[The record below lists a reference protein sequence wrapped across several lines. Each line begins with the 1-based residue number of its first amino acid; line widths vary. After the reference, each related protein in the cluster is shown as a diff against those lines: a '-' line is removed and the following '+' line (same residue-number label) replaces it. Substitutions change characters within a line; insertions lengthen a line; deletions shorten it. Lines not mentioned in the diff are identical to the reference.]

1 MSATLRILLVIF
13 LYQNTF
19 ILMAQ
24 EVPRTLNFTKN
35 DYHAQ
40 NQNWSIAQSPDGEM
54 FFGNGDNLLQFDG
67 VDWSKMPLPNK
78 QIIRSVAAADSRS
91 RIYVGGFAEFGY
103 FEKNA
108 FGNLEYTSL
117 SKNVKFEKV
126 KKEEIWHIV
135 VTPKAVYFQSFSTIY
150 KFDYQEV
157 TVLSPPDNIMF
168 LRPINGRLVL
178 PVIAKG
184 LYELMPDNQFHFLE
198 GSGFLA
204 KKIVSTILPFG
215 NDGLLIGTARDGI
228 FVFQNKQFKEWATS
242 AQALSRDFQLNK
254 GVQLSNGNYAFGT
267 ILNGVY
273 LLKPDGSTVYHINKE
288 NGLQNNTVLSLH
300 EDQAQNL
307 WLGLDKGIDL
317 VDLTVPVTFFQDRS
331 GKIGSVYAAAVFN
344 RKLFVGTNQGLFYKT
359 DGSNENFKLL
369 NGTQGQVWDVQ
380 KIGNQLFIGH
390 NTGSFIL
397 NENNVL
403 TKISDIT
410 GGWCLIKDPSVS
422 APNLTIQTSKTAAE
436 RTSNTVHRT
445 SDELFLQGTYT
456 GIAVYRKA
464 ANGQWSF
471 VKKLND
477 FAEPTKKIAF
487 DESGNLWAINA
498 YHQLFRLKI
507 NKNFENMPEEGIYTE
522 GSLSM
527 KIGATLKYDFSKI
540 GSHLYFKADNGYY
553 FYDNSKGVFQKIKE
567 GKASLDSL
575 FITHHSS
582 LFHHSSLSNFAKL
595 YDGMDNDLLKIHTD
609 FVEIFN
615 KNNPIT
621 RLRLKLI
628 PDYETVLSLDSS
640 RYLFGLDD
648 GYAIFNKK
656 NPPSNAAF
664 SPKPIIRLFAK
675 DGAVFNFYPSDSAKK
690 MLQLPPQYRALRIDV
705 ALPFFTDGA
714 RFSYFLTGQST
725 DWSILESATSHEFAN
740 LTAGKHQF
748 RLKNDI
754 TNAETVV
761 EFEILPYWYETIWAK
776 IAYFLALIG
785 VVFLLFKFHKIQL
798 DNQRLRIEAAMLRE
812 LEQERIKADN
822 DRLHFDNIIK
832 SQELANST
840 MGIIKKNEILLDIK
854 EQLDGLKSEHGARFP
869 EKNYKKLSE
878 MIETNL
884 SSEENWRIFEKN
896 FNEVHEDFLK
906 RLNAEFTDLTAGDL
920 KLAAYLRMN
929 LTSKEISPLLYISV
943 RGVEN
948 KRYRLRK
955 KLNLHEEDNLS
966 EFILKY

>member
-1 MSATLRILLVIF
+1 
-13 LYQNTF
+13 
-19 ILMAQ
+19 MAQ

-40 NQNWSIAQSPDGEM
+40 NQNWSIGQSPDGEM
-54 FFGNGDNLLQFDG
+54 FFGNGDNLLRFDG

-78 QIIRSVAAADSRS
+78 QIIRSVASDSRS
-91 RIYVGGFAEFGY
+91 RIYVGGFAEFGF

-108 FGNLEYTSL
+108 FGTLEYTSL
-117 SKNVKFEKV
+117 SKNLTFEKV

-135 VTPKAVYFQSFSTIY
+135 VTPQAVYFQSFSTIY
-150 KFDYQEV
+150 IFDYQQV
-157 TVLSPPDNIMF
+157 TVLNPPDNIMF
-168 LRPINGRLVL
+168 LRPVNGRLIL

-184 LYELMPDNQFHFLE
+184 LYELTPDKTFRFIE

-215 NDGLLIGTARDGI
+215 NGGLLIGTARDGI
-228 FVFQNKQFKEWATS
+228 FVLDNQKFKEWATS

-254 GVQLSNGNYAFGT
+254 GVQLTNGNYAFGT

-273 LLKPDGSTVYHINKE
+273 LLRPDGSTIYHINKE
-288 NGLQNNTVLSLH
+288 NGLQNNTVLSMH
-300 EDQAQNL
+300 EDRAQNL

-317 VDLTVPVTFFQDRS
+317 VDLTVPITFFQDRS

-344 RKLFVGTNQGLFYKT
+344 RQLFVGTNQGLFYKT
-359 DGSNENFKLL
+359 DGSAENFKLL

-390 NTGSFIL
+390 NTGSFML
-397 NENNVL
+397 NENNIL

-410 GGWCLIKDPSVS
+410 GGWCLIKAPSVYSPNS
-422 APNLTIQTSKTAAE
+422 ASKT
-436 RTSNTVHRT
+436 SN
-445 SDELFLQGTYT
+445 DIFLQGTYT
-456 GIAVYRKA
+456 GIAIYRKD
-464 ANGQWSF
+464 ANGRWF
-471 VKKLND
+471 FLKKIND

-507 NKNFENMPEEGIYTE
+507 NENMKNVPEKGVYTE
-522 GSLSM
+522 GPPSM
-527 KIGATLKYDFSKI
+527 KIGATVKYDFSKI
-540 GSHLYFKADNGYY
+540 GEDLYFKADDGYY
-553 FYDNSKGVFQKIKE
+553 LFDNMKGRFQK
-567 GKASLDSL
+567 
-575 FITHHSS
+575 
-582 LFHHSSLSNFAKL
+582 LSNNQVLTDAAFSNRVSNHLDNAKWAGGT
-595 YDGMDNDLLKIHTD
+595 DKDLVKIHTD
-609 FVEIFN
+609 FVEIHADSN
-615 KNNPIT
+615 QTT

-656 NPPSNAAF
+656 NTPNTAAF

-675 DGAVFNFYPSDSAKK
+675 DGAVFNFYPSDSAKNT
-690 MLQLPPQYRALRIDV
+690 LQLPPQYRALRIDV

-740 LTAGKHQF
+740 LTAGKHAF

-754 TNAETVV
+754 TNVETVI
-761 EFEILPYWYETIWAK
+761 EFEILPYLYETIWAK
-776 IAYFLALIG
+776 IAYLLALIG

-812 LEQERIKADN
+812 LEQERIKVDN
-822 DRLHFDNIIK
+822 ERLHLDNINK

-840 MGIIKKNEILLDIK
+840 MGIIRKNEILIDIK

-906 RLNAEFTDLTAGDL
+906 RLNAEFTDLTPGDL

-929 LTSKEISPLLYISV
+929 LTSKEISPLLYISI

>member
-1 MSATLRILLVIF
+1 MKTIKILLMVVF
-13 LYQNTF
+13 FYQNAN
-19 ILMAQ
+19 ILMTQ
-24 EVPRTLNFTKN
+24 EVPHTLNFTKN

-54 FFGNGDNLLQFDG
+54 FFGNGDNLLRFDG
-67 VDWSKMPLPNK
+67 VDWSTMPLPNK
-78 QIIRSVAAADSRS
+78 QIIRSVAADSRA
-91 RIYVGGFAEFGY
+91 RIYVGGFAEFGF

-135 VTPKAVYFQSFSTIY
+135 VTPKAIYFQSFSTIY
-150 KFDYQEV
+150 KFDNQEV

-168 LRPINGRLVL
+168 LRPVNGRLIL

-184 LYELMPDNQFHFLE
+184 LYELTADNDFRFIE

-228 FVFQNKQFKEWATS
+228 FVFENKQFKEWARST
-242 AQALSRDFQLNK
+242 QTLSRDFQLNK

-267 ILNGVY
+267 ILNGIY
-273 LLKPDGSTVYHINKE
+273 LLRPDGSTIYHINKE
-288 NGLQNNTVLSLH
+288 NGLQNNTVLSMH
-300 EDQAQNL
+300 EDKAQNL

-317 VDLTVPVTFFQDRS
+317 VDLTVPITFFQDRS

-344 RKLFVGTNQGLFYKT
+344 HQLFVGTNQGLFYKT
-359 DGSNENFKLL
+359 DGSAENFKLL

-380 KIGNQLFIGH
+380 KIDNQLFIGH

-397 NENNVL
+397 NEKNVL

-410 GGWCLIKDPSVS
+410 GGWCLIPFRISDRGFRIGQP
-422 APNLTIQTSKTAAE
+422 
-436 RTSNTVHRT
+436 T
-445 SDELFLQGTYT
+445 SDNRHPKSEALFLQGTYT
-456 GIAVYRKA
+456 GIAVYRKDV
-464 ANGQWSF
+464 NGQWSF
-471 VKKLND
+471 VKKIND
-477 FAEPTKKIAF
+477 FAEPTKKIAL
-487 DESGNLWAINA
+487 DKAGNLWAINA

-507 NKNFENMPEEGIYTE
+507 NEKLENLSKNTE

-527 KIGATLKYDFSKI
+527 KIGTTLKYDFSKI
-540 GSHLYFKADNGYY
+540 GEALYFKADDGYY
-553 FYDNSKGVFQKIKE
+553 IFDNSKGGFQKLINNQRLID
-567 GKASLDSL
+567 SSFILHPSSFSNRINSHLD
-575 FITHHSS
+575 
-582 LFHHSSLSNFAKL
+582 NAKL
-595 YDGMDNDLLKIHTD
+595 RDGIDNDLLKIHTD
-609 FVEIFN
+609 FVEIIT
-615 KNNPIT
+615 NNNQTI

-640 RYLFGLDD
+640 RYLLGLDD

-656 NPPSNAAF
+656 NTPNNASF
-664 SPKPIIRLFAK
+664 SPKSLIRLYAK
-675 DGAVFNFYPSDSAKK
+675 DGAVFSFYPSDSVKNI
-690 MLQLPPQYRALRIDV
+690 LQLPPQYRALRIDV
-705 ALPFFTDGA
+705 ALPFFTDAA
-714 RFSYFLTGQST
+714 RFSYFLSGQSSE
-725 DWSILESATSHEFAN
+725 WSILESATSHEFAN
-740 LTAGKHQF
+740 LTAGKHVF

-754 TNAETVV
+754 TNAEQVI

-776 IAYFLALIG
+776 IAYILAAIG
-785 VVFLLFKFHKIQL
+785 VVFLLIKFHKIEL
-798 DNQRLRIEAAMLRE
+798 NNQRLRIEAGMLRE

-822 DRLHFDNIIK
+822 ERLHHDNINK
-832 SQELANST
+832 SQDLANST
-840 MGIIKKNEILLDIK
+840 MGIIRKNEILIEIK
-854 EQLDGLKSEHGARFP
+854 EELDGIKSERGKLFSD
-869 EKNYKKLSE
+869 KYYKKLSA
-878 MIETNL
+878 MIENNL

-906 RLNAEFTDLTAGDL
+906 RLNTEFTDLTPGDL

-955 KLNLHEEDNLS
+955 KLNLHEEDNLT

>member
-1 MSATLRILLVIF
+1 MLVF
-13 LYQNTF
+13 FCQNAD

-54 FFGNGDNLLQFDG
+54 FFGNGDNLLRFDG

-78 QIIRSVAAADSRS
+78 QIIRSVATDGHS
-91 RIYVGGFAEFGY
+91 RIYVGGFAEFGF

-108 FGNLEYTSL
+108 LGNLEYTSL
-117 SKNVKFEKV
+117 SKNLTFEKV

-135 VTPKAVYFQSFSTIY
+135 VTPKAVYFQSFSTLY
-150 KFDYQEV
+150 SFDFQQV

-168 LRPINGRLVL
+168 LRPVNGRLIL

-184 LYELMPDNQFHFLE
+184 LYELTPDNQFRFIE
-198 GSGFLA
+198 GSGFLS

-228 FVFQNKQFKEWATS
+228 FVFENKQFREWATS
-242 AQALSRDFQLNK
+242 AQTLSRDFQLNK

-273 LLKPDGSTVYHINKE
+273 LLKPDGSTTYHINKE
-288 NGLQNNTVLSLH
+288 NGLQNNTVLSMH
-300 EDQAQNL
+300 EDRAQNL

-359 DGSNENFKLL
+359 DGSTENFKLL

-380 KIGNQLFIGH
+380 KIDNQLFIGH

-397 NENNVL
+397 NEKNIL

-410 GGWCLIKDPSVS
+410 GGWCLIKDPSVY
-422 APNLTIQTSKTAAE
+422 AANLGSKT
-436 RTSNTVHRT
+436 TG
-445 SDELFLQGTYT
+445 ELFLQGTYT

-471 VKKLND
+471 VKKIND

-507 NKNFENMPEEGIYTE
+507 NENLENMLEKSKNTE
-522 GSLSM
+522 GSPSM
-527 KIGATLKYDFSKI
+527 KIGSTLKYDFSKI
-540 GSHLYFKADNGYY
+540 GHHLYFKADEDYY
-553 FYDNSKGVFQKIKE
+553 FYDNQKAIFQKLKDNQSS
-567 GKASLDSL
+567 KDSS

-582 LFHHSSLSNFAKL
+582 LINNAKL
-595 YDGMDNDLLKIHTD
+595 YDGTDDDLLKIHAD

-615 KNNPIT
+615 NNGKTT

-628 PDYETVLSLDSS
+628 PDYEAVLSLDSS

-656 NPPSNAAF
+656 NPPNNSAF

-675 DGAVFNFYPSDSAKK
+675 DGTVFNFYPSDSAKNT
-690 MLQLPPQYRALRIDV
+690 LQLPPQYRALRIDV

-754 TNAETVV
+754 TNVETVI

-929 LTSKEISPLLYISV
+929 LTSKEISPLLYISI

>member
-1 MSATLRILLVIF
+1 
-13 LYQNTF
+13 
-19 ILMAQ
+19 MAQ

-54 FFGNGDNLLQFDG
+54 FFGNGDNLLRFDG
-67 VDWSKMPLPNK
+67 VDWITMSLPNK
-78 QIIRSVAAADSRS
+78 QIIRSVAADSRS
-91 RIYVGGFAEFGY
+91 RIYVGGFAEFGF

-135 VTPKAVYFQSFSTIY
+135 VTPKAVYFQSFSTLY

-168 LRPINGRLVL
+168 LRPVNGRLIL

-184 LYELMPDNQFHFLE
+184 LYELTPDNDFRFIE

-228 FVFQNKQFKEWATS
+228 FVFDNKQFKEWALS

-273 LLKPDGSTVYHINKE
+273 LLHPDGSTIYHINKE
-288 NGLQNNTVLSLH
+288 NGLQNNTVLSMH
-300 EDQAQNL
+300 EDKAQNL

-344 RKLFVGTNQGLFYKT
+344 RQLFVGTNQGLFYKT
-359 DGSNENFKLL
+359 DGSAESFKLL

-397 NENNVL
+397 NENKVL

-410 GGWCLIKDPSVS
+410 GGWCLIKDPSVFS
-422 APNLTIQTSKTAAE
+422 LNLTIQSPKTAVE
-436 RTSNTVHRT
+436 RASDIVHRT
-445 SDELFLQGTYT
+445 SSELFFQGTYT
-456 GIAVYRKA
+456 GIAVYRKD
-464 ANGQWSF
+464 ANGQWFF
-471 VKKLND
+471 VKKIND

-487 DESGNLWAINA
+487 DKAGNLWAINA

-507 NKNFENMPEEGIYTE
+507 NEKLENLSKNTE
-522 GSLSM
+522 GSPAM
-527 KIGATLKYDFSKI
+527 KIGTTLKYDFSKI
-540 GSHLYFKADNGYY
+540 GSALYFKADDGYY
-553 FYDNSKGVFQKIKE
+553 FYDNEKACFQKLMNRNT
-567 GKASLDSL
+567 SYDSSFL
-575 FITHHSS
+575 ALHKPVLNRMDIDLSS
-582 LFHHSSLSNFAKL
+582 AKL
-595 YDGMDNDLLKIHTD
+595 HDGMDNDLLKIHAD
-609 FVEIFN
+609 FVEIL
-615 KNNPIT
+615 NNSNQTT

-628 PDYETVLSLDSS
+628 PDYETILSLDSS

-648 GYAIFNKK
+648 GYAIFDKK
-656 NPPSNAAF
+656 NPPNNASF
-664 SPKPIIRLFAK
+664 SPKPIIRLYAK
-675 DGAVFNFYPSDSAKK
+675 DGAIFNFYPSDSAKNI
-690 MLQLPPQYRALRIDV
+690 LQLPPQYRALRIDV
-705 ALPFFTDGA
+705 ALPFFTDAA
-714 RFSYFLTGQST
+714 RFSYFLSEQSSE
-725 DWSILESATSHEFAN
+725 WSLLEAATSHEFAN
-740 LTAGKHQF
+740 LTAGKHAF

-754 TNAETVV
+754 TNGEQVI

-785 VVFLLFKFHKIQL
+785 VVFLLIKFHKIEL
-798 DNQRLRIEAAMLRE
+798 DNQRLRIEAGMLRE

-822 DRLHFDNIIK
+822 DRLHADNINK

-840 MGIIKKNEILLDIK
+840 MGIIRKNEILIEIK
-854 EQLDGLKSEHGARFP
+854 EELDGIKSERGTLFSDKH
-869 EKNYKKLSE
+869 YKKLSA
-878 MIETNL
+878 MIENNL

-896 FNEVHEDFLK
+896 FNEVHENFLK
-906 RLNAEFTDLTAGDL
+906 RLNTEFTDLTPGDL

-929 LTSKEISPLLYISV
+929 LTSKEISPLLYISI

-955 KLNLHEEDNLS
+955 KLNLHEEDNLT

>member
-1 MSATLRILLVIF
+1 MRIITYILFAVF
-13 LYQNTF
+13 FNQNTQF
-19 ILMAQ
+19 LTAQ

-54 FFGNGDNLLQFDG
+54 FFGNGDNLLRFDG

-78 QIIRSVAAADSRS
+78 QIIRSVAADNRS
-91 RIYVGGFAEFGY
+91 RIYVGGFAEFGF

-117 SKNVKFEKV
+117 SKNLTFEKV
-126 KKEEIWHIV
+126 RKEEIWHIV
-135 VTPKAVYFQSFSTIY
+135 VTPKAVYFQSFSTLY
-150 KFDYQEV
+150 VFDYQQV
-157 TVLSPPDNIMF
+157 TVLNPPDNIMF
-168 LRPINGRLVL
+168 LRPVNGRLIL

-184 LYELMPDNQFHFLE
+184 LYELTPDNQFRFIE
-198 GSGFLA
+198 GSGFLT
-204 KKIVSTILPFG
+204 KKIVSSILPFG
-215 NDGLLIGTARDGI
+215 NNGLLIGTARDGI
-228 FVFQNKQFKEWATS
+228 FVFENKQFKEWATS

-267 ILNGVY
+267 ILNGIY
-273 LLKPDGSTVYHINKE
+273 LLKPDGSTIYHINKE
-288 NGLQNNTVLSLH
+288 NGLQNNTVLSMH
-300 EDQAQNL
+300 EDRAQNL

-317 VDLTVPVTFFQDRS
+317 VDLTVPITFFQDRS

-344 RKLFVGTNQGLFYKT
+344 RQLFVGTNQGLFYKT

-380 KIGNQLFIGH
+380 NMGNQLFIGH

-397 NENNVL
+397 NENNKL

-410 GGWCLIKDPSVS
+410 GGWYLIKDPSVS
-422 APNLTIQTSKTAAE
+422 RLNSPNSAPKTANA
-436 RTSNTVHRT
+436 
-445 SDELFLQGTYT
+445 LFLQGTYT
-456 GIAVYRKA
+456 GIAVYRKD
-464 ANGQWSF
+464 ANGQWFF
-471 VKKLND
+471 VKKIND

-487 DESGNLWAINA
+487 DKTGNLWAINA

-507 NKNFENMPEEGIYTE
+507 NENMENMLEKRVSRCSGCRDTSYTE
-522 GSLSM
+522 GSLLM
-527 KIGATLKYDFSKI
+527 KIGTSAKYDFSKI
-540 GSHLYFKADNGYY
+540 GNDLYFKADDDYH
-553 FYDNSKGVFQKIKE
+553 FFDNDKGVFQKLRDNQPLTN
-567 GKASLDSL
+567 ASFIPSHWPFPNDLD
-575 FITHHSS
+575 
-582 LFHHSSLSNFAKL
+582 NAKL
-595 YDGMDNDLLKIHTD
+595 QGGTGNDLLKIHAD
-609 FVEIFN
+609 FVEIWAN
-615 KNNPIT
+615 SRQKT

-628 PDYETVLSLDSS
+628 PDYEAVLSLDSS

-648 GYAIFNKK
+648 GYALFNKK
-656 NPPSNAAF
+656 NTPNNAAF
-664 SPKPIIRLFAK
+664 SPKPVIRLFAK
-675 DGAVFNFYPSDSAKK
+675 DGAVFNFYPSDSAKNR
-690 MLQLPPQYRALRIDV
+690 LQLPPQYRALRINV
-705 ALPFFTDGA
+705 ALPFFTDAA

-725 DWSILESATSHEFAN
+725 DWSILESTTSHEFAN
-740 LTAGKHQF
+740 LTAGKHAF

-754 TNAETVV
+754 TSVETTV

-776 IAYFLALIG
+776 IVYFMALIG
-785 VVFLLFKFHKIQL
+785 IVFLMIKFYKTEL
-798 DNQRLRIEAAMLRE
+798 DNQRLRVEAAMLRE

-822 DRLHFDNIIK
+822 DRLHADNINK

-840 MGIIKKNEILLDIK
+840 MGIIRKNEILIDIK
-854 EQLDGLKSEHGARFP
+854 EQLDGLKSEYGAHFP

-929 LTSKEISPLLYISV
+929 LASKEISPLLYISI

-955 KLNLHEEDNLS
+955 KLNLREEDNLS

>member
-1 MSATLRILLVIF
+1 MRAMTLLLMLVF
-13 LYQNTF
+13 FYENADN
-19 ILMAQ
+19 LMAQ

-40 NQNWSIAQSPDGEM
+40 NQNWSITQSVDGEM
-54 FFGNGDNLLQFDG
+54 FFGNDESLLRFDG
-67 VDWSKMPLPNK
+67 IAWSKMSLPNK
-78 QIIRSVAAADSRS
+78 QIIRSVAADSHS
-91 RIYVGGFAEFGY
+91 RIYVGGFAEFGF

-108 FGNLEYTSL
+108 LGNLEYTSL
-117 SKNVKFEKV
+117 SKNITFEKV

-150 KFDYQEV
+150 KFDFQQV
-157 TVLSPPDNIMF
+157 TVLNPPDNIMF
-168 LRPINGRLVL
+168 LRPVNGRLVL

-184 LYELMPDNQFHFLE
+184 LYELTPDNDFRFIE

-228 FVFQNKQFKEWATS
+228 FVFENKQFREWATS

-273 LLKPDGSTVYHINKE
+273 LLKPDGSTIYHINKE
-288 NGLQNNTVLSLH
+288 NGLQNNTVLSMH
-300 EDQAQNL
+300 EDRAQNL

-344 RKLFVGTNQGLFYKT
+344 RQLFVGTNQGLFYKT
-359 DGSNENFKLL
+359 DGSAENFKLL

-380 KIGNQLFIGH
+380 NIDNQLFIGH

-397 NENNVL
+397 NEKNIL
-403 TKISDIT
+403 SKISDIT
-410 GGWCLIKDPSVS
+410 GGWCLIKDPSVY
-422 APNLTIQTSKTAAE
+422 APNLGSKT
-436 RTSNTVHRT
+436 T
-445 SDELFLQGTYT
+445 DELFLQGTYT

-471 VKKLND
+471 VKKIND

-507 NKNFENMPEEGIYTE
+507 NENLENMPEKSVSRCSGCRDTSYTE
-522 GSLSM
+522 GSSSM
-527 KIGATLKYDFSKI
+527 KIGSTLKYDFSKI
-540 GSHLYFKADNGYY
+540 GNNVYFKADDGYY
-553 FYDNSKGVFQKIKE
+553 FYEHQKGIFQKLKDNQSF
-567 GKASLDSL
+567 KDSS

-582 LFHHSSLSNFAKL
+582 LINNAKL
-595 YDGMDNDLLKIHTD
+595 YDGTDNDLLKIHAD
-609 FVEIFN
+609 FVEILT
-615 KNNPIT
+615 NNSKTI

-628 PDYETVLSLDSS
+628 PDYEAVLSLDSS

-656 NPPSNAAF
+656 NPPNTATF

-675 DGAVFNFYPSDSAKK
+675 DGAVFNFYPSDSAKNR
-690 MLQLPPQYRALRIDV
+690 LQLPPQYRALRIDV

-725 DWSILESATSHEFAN
+725 DWSIMESATSHEFAN

-754 TNAETVV
+754 TNAETVI

-812 LEQERIKADN
+812 LEQERIKVDN
-822 DRLHFDNIIK
+822 ERLHLDNINK

-840 MGIIKKNEILLDIK
+840 MGIIRKNEILIDIK

-906 RLNAEFTDLTAGDL
+906 RLNTEFTDLTAGDL

-929 LTSKEISPLLYISV
+929 LTSKEISPLLYISI

-955 KLNLHEEDNLS
+955 KLNLQEEDNLT

>member
-1 MSATLRILLVIF
+1 
-13 LYQNTF
+13 
-19 ILMAQ
+19 
-24 EVPRTLNFTKN
+24 
-35 DYHAQ
+35 
-40 NQNWSIAQSPDGEM
+40 
-54 FFGNGDNLLQFDG
+54 
-67 VDWSKMPLPNK
+67 
-78 QIIRSVAAADSRS
+78 
-91 RIYVGGFAEFGY
+91 
-103 FEKNA
+103 
-108 FGNLEYTSL
+108 
-117 SKNVKFEKV
+117 
-126 KKEEIWHIV
+126 
-135 VTPKAVYFQSFSTIY
+135 
-150 KFDYQEV
+150 
-157 TVLSPPDNIMF
+157 
-168 LRPINGRLVL
+168 
-178 PVIAKG
+178 
-184 LYELMPDNQFHFLE
+184 
-198 GSGFLA
+198 
-204 KKIVSTILPFG
+204 
-215 NDGLLIGTARDGI
+215 
-228 FVFQNKQFKEWATS
+228 
-242 AQALSRDFQLNK
+242 
-254 GVQLSNGNYAFGT
+254 
-267 ILNGVY
+267 
-273 LLKPDGSTVYHINKE
+273 
-288 NGLQNNTVLSLH
+288 
-300 EDQAQNL
+300 
-307 WLGLDKGIDL
+307 
-317 VDLTVPVTFFQDRS
+317 
-331 GKIGSVYAAAVFN
+331 
-344 RKLFVGTNQGLFYKT
+344 
-359 DGSNENFKLL
+359 LL

-410 GGWCLIKDPSVS
+410 GGWCLIPFRISDRGFRTEQP
-422 APNLTIQTSKTAAE
+422 TSDNRQPK
-436 RTSNTVHRT
+436 

-471 VKKLND
+471 VKKIND

-487 DESGNLWAINA
+487 DASGNLWAINA

-507 NKNFENMPEEGIYTE
+507 NENLENMPEKGVSRCSGCRDTSYTE
-522 GSLSM
+522 GSSSM

-540 GSHLYFKADNGYY
+540 GNNLYFKADDGYY
-553 FYDNSKGVFQKIKE
+553 FYDNQKGIFQKLKDS
-567 GKASLDSL
+567 KASKDSS

-582 LFHHSSLSNFAKL
+582 LFHHSSLSNNAKL
-595 YDGMDNDLLKIHTD
+595 HDGMGNDLLKIHAD
-609 FVEIFN
+609 FVEIR
-615 KNNPIT
+615 NNSNQTT

-628 PDYETVLSLDSS
+628 PDYETVSPLDSS

-675 DGAVFNFYPSDSAKK
+675 DGVVFNFYPSDSAKNI
-690 MLQLPPQYRALRIDV
+690 LQLPPQYRALRIDV

-785 VVFLLFKFHKIQL
+785 IVFLLFKFHKIQL

-812 LEQERIKADN
+812 LEQERIRADN
-822 DRLHFDNIIK
+822 DRLHADNINK

-840 MGIIKKNEILLDIK
+840 MGIIRKNEILIDIK

-929 LTSKEISPLLYISV
+929 LTSKEISPLLYISI
-943 RGVEN
+943 RGIEN

>member
-1 MSATLRILLVIF
+1 MRAMIF
-13 LYQNTF
+13 LLILVFFCSNAD

-54 FFGNGDNLLQFDG
+54 FFGNGDNLLRFDG

-78 QIIRSVAAADSRS
+78 QIIRSVAADSRS
-91 RIYVGGFAEFGY
+91 RIYVGGFAEFGF

-108 FGNLEYTSL
+108 LGNLEYTSL
-117 SKNVKFEKV
+117 SKNLTFEKV

-135 VTPKAVYFQSFSTIY
+135 VTAKAVYFQSFSTLY
-150 KFDYQEV
+150 SFDFQQV
-157 TVLSPPDNIMF
+157 TALNPPDNIMF
-168 LRPINGRLVL
+168 LRPVNGRLIL

-184 LYELMPDNQFHFLE
+184 LYELMPDNQFRFIE

-204 KKIVSTILPFG
+204 KKIVSTVLPFG

-273 LLKPDGSTVYHINKE
+273 LLKPDGSTIYHINKE
-288 NGLQNNTVLSLH
+288 NGLQNNTVLSMH

-307 WLGLDKGIDL
+307 WLGLDKGM
-317 VDLTVPVTFFQDRS
+317 DLTVPVTFFQDRS

-344 RKLFVGTNQGLFYKT
+344 QKLFVGTNQGLFYKT

-397 NENNVL
+397 NESNVL

-410 GGWCLIKDPSVS
+410 GGWCLIPFRMSDMGFRTHQP
-422 APNLTIQTSKTAAE
+422 TSDI
-436 RTSNTVHRT
+436 RHPT

-471 VKKLND
+471 VKKIND
-477 FAEPTKKIAF
+477 FTEPTKKIAF
-487 DESGNLWAINA
+487 DESGNLWVINA

-507 NKNFENMPEEGIYTE
+507 KKNLEKMPEKGIYTE
-522 GSLSM
+522 GSPSM

-540 GSHLYFKADNGYY
+540 GSALYFKADDGYY
-553 FYDNSKGVFQKIKE
+553 FYDNNKGVFQKLKDNQSP
-567 GKASLDSL
+567 KDSS

-582 LFHHSSLSNFAKL
+582 LINNAKL
-595 YDGMDNDLLKIHTD
+595 HDGMDNDLLKIHTD
-609 FVEIFN
+609 FVEILN
-615 KNNPIT
+615 KTNQTI

-628 PDYETVLSLDSS
+628 PDYETVSPLDSS

-705 ALPFFTDGA
+705 ALPFFTDAA

-776 IAYFLALIG
+776 IAYVLAAIG
-785 VVFLLFKFHKIQL
+785 FVFLLLKFHKIEL
-798 DNQRLRIEAAMLRE
+798 DNQRLRIEASMLRE

-822 DRLHFDNIIK
+822 DRLHADNINK

-840 MGIIKKNEILLDIK
+840 MGIIRKNEILIDIK

-929 LTSKEISPLLYISV
+929 LTSKEISPLLYISI
-943 RGVEN
+943 RGIEN

>member
-1 MSATLRILLVIF
+1 
-13 LYQNTF
+13 
-19 ILMAQ
+19 MAQ

-35 DYHAQ
+35 DYDAQ
-40 NQNWSIAQSPDGEM
+40 NQNWSITQSPDGEM
-54 FFGNGDNLLQFDG
+54 FFGNGDNLLRFDG
-67 VDWSKMPLPNK
+67 IAWSKMPLPNK
-78 QIIRSVAAADSRS
+78 QIIRSVAADTRS
-91 RIYVGGFAEFGY
+91 RIYVGGFAEFGF

-108 FGNLEYTSL
+108 LGNLEYTSL
-117 SKNVKFEKV
+117 SKNITFEKV

-135 VTPKAVYFQSFSTIY
+135 VTPHAVYFQSFSTIY
-150 KFDYQEV
+150 KFDYQQV
-157 TVLSPPDNIMF
+157 TVLNPPDNIMF
-168 LRPINGRLVL
+168 LRPVNGQLIL

-184 LYELMPDNQFHFLE
+184 LYILTPANDFIFIE

-204 KKIVSTILPFG
+204 KKIVSTVLPFG
-215 NDGLLIGTARDGI
+215 NNGLLIGTARDGI
-228 FVFQNKQFKEWATS
+228 FVCDNQKFKEWATPT
-242 AQALSRDFQLNK
+242 QTLSRDFQLNK
-254 GVQLSNGNYAFGT
+254 GVQLTNGNYAFGT
-267 ILNGVY
+267 ILNGIY
-273 LLKPDGSTVYHINKE
+273 LLRPDGSTIFHINKE
-288 NGLQNNTVLSLH
+288 NGLQNNTVLSMH
-300 EDQAQNL
+300 EDRAQNL

-317 VDLTVPVTFFQDRS
+317 VDLTVPLTFFQDRS

-359 DGSNENFKLL
+359 DGSSENFTLL

-380 KIGNQLFIGH
+380 KVGNQLFIGH

-397 NENNVL
+397 NEKNVL

-410 GGWCLIKDPSVS
+410 GGWCLIKHPSVFSLKS
-422 APNLTIQTSKTAAE
+422 ANSASKTME
-436 RTSNTVHRT
+436 NV
-445 SDELFLQGTYT
+445 FLQGTYT
-456 GIAVYRKA
+456 GIAVYRKDG
-464 ANGQWSF
+464 NGQWFF
-471 VKKLND
+471 VKKIND

-487 DESGNLWAINA
+487 DKAGNLWAINA
-498 YHQLFRLKI
+498 YHQLFCLKI
-507 NKNFENMPEEGIYTE
+507 NENLDNVSKNRKNTE

-527 KIGATLKYDFSKI
+527 KIGASVKYDFSKI
-540 GSHLYFKADNGYY
+540 GDDLYFKADDGYY
-553 FYDNSKGVFQKIKE
+553 FFDTGKAIFQKLNKD
-567 GKASLDSL
+567 KTVSDSSFLHRYSSPLNQMNTHLD
-575 FITHHSS
+575 
-582 LFHHSSLSNFAKL
+582 NAKFQ
-595 YDGMDNDLLKIHTD
+595 DGTDNDLLKINAD
-609 FVEIFN
+609 FVEILSN
-615 KNNPIT
+615 ILQKT

-628 PDYETVLSLDSS
+628 PDYETVLNLDSS

-648 GYAIFNKK
+648 GYAVFNKK
-656 NPPSNAAF
+656 NPPNNAAF

-675 DGAVFNFYPSDSAKK
+675 DGAVFNFYPSDSTKK
-690 MLQLPPQYRALRIDV
+690 TLQLPPQYRALRIDV
-705 ALPFFTDGA
+705 TLPFFTDAA
-714 RFSYFLTGQST
+714 RFSYFLSEQST
-725 DWSILESATSHEFAN
+725 DWSILETATSHEFAN
-740 LTAGKHQF
+740 LSAGKHAF

-754 TNAETVV
+754 TGAETVI

-776 IAYFLALIG
+776 IAYFLVLIG
-785 VVFLLFKFHKIQL
+785 VILLLIKFHKIQL

-822 DRLHFDNIIK
+822 ERLHFDNHNK

-840 MGIIKKNEILLDIK
+840 MGIIRKNEILMDIK

-906 RLNAEFTDLTAGDL
+906 RLNTEFTDLTPGDL

-929 LTSKEISPLLYISV
+929 LTSKEISPLLYISI

-955 KLNLHEEDNLS
+955 KLNLKEEDNLT